1 MDYSSVK
8 QDIINKK
15 LKRFYIFTGE
25 ERFVLVKYIQK
36 IVEVS
41 GKAYK
46 LIDHVYECKTK
57 GASLFSESYCYI
69 CYDDKD
75 FMSNESAW
83 NKVEDMLSDS
93 MLILVISNL
102 DKRTKFYKNFVNSIV
117 SFDRLLDVI
126 LEKYVRREVALNQEN
141 TKYLIHLCEQ
151 DAGRLFMELDK
162 FKSCENP
169 DSKFDEF
176 LRDGVLY
183 QPPEDAI
190 FDWTN
195 AILNGNIQK
204 SFALYEE
211 CMRIGEPALR
221 LLLVLY
227 TNIKRL
233 LQVQSC
239 EGNVEQV
246 TGLQRWEINLVR
258 DKANKA
264 YSNRELI
271 NAMFLIE
278 KLEKGIKTG
287 EIEEDFAV
295 RCAMIN
301 ILA

>member
-41 GKAYK
+41 GKSYK
-46 LIDHVYECKTK
+46 SIDHIYECKTK
-57 GASLFSESYCYI
+57 GTSLFSESYCYV

-75 FMSNESAW
+75 FMSNEKAW
-83 NKVEDMLSDS
+83 DKVDDMLGDS

-102 DKRTKFYKNFVNSIV
+102 DKRTKFYKSFADRIV

-126 LEKYVRREVALNQEN
+126 LEKYVKRELDLSNDN
-141 TKYLIHLCEQ
+141 CKRLIDICEH
-151 DAGRLFMELDK
+151 DVGRLYMELDK
-162 FKSCENP
+162 FKPYNHA
-169 DSKFDEF
+169 DEA
-176 LRDGVLY
+176 LNLLLDMGIIY
-183 QPPEDAI
+183 QPPDDAI
-190 FDWTN
+190 FSWTD
-195 AILNGNIQK
+195 AILDGNRQK
-204 SFALYEE
+204 SFELYEE
-211 CMRIGEPALR
+211 CTRIGEPALR

-227 TNIKRL
+227 TSIKRL

-246 TGLQRWEINLVR
+246 TGLQKWEINLVR
-258 DKANKA
+258 DKANKT

-271 NAMFLIE
+271 DAMYLIE

-287 EIEEDFAV
+287 EVEEEV
-295 RCAMIN
+295 SVQYAMIN
-301 ILA
+301 ILS